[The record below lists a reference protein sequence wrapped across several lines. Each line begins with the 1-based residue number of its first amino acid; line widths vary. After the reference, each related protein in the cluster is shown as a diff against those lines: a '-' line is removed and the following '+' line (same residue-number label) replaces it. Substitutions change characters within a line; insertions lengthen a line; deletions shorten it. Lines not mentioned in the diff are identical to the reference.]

1 MTLAGWESARTRR
14 SVPFSNAPLDVAG
27 LDSGIDGVYAAYAH
41 TCAVTS
47 TGGVK
52 CWGGN
57 WSGQLGDGTT
67 ISSNVPVDVP
77 GLTGVKAIAG
87 GGAHTCALTNDGG
100 VKCWGANERGQLGDG
115 TRTASRTPVDVE
127 GLASG
132 VKAIAAHD
140 TDGNDYDDRGFTCAL
155 LDTGVKCWGDGY
167 GLTPEFVP
175 GIGSEAMAIDA
186 GFEYACAVFNT
197 GGIKCW
203 GRENYS
209 ATSGDIVSVSGGGHS
224 GDYNTCV
231 VLNDGRAE
239 CWGENDRGEVGDGT
253 TEARWSPVDVIGLG
267 GEISMISMG
276 GSFACALL
284 EDGRVQCWGNNRIG
298 QCGDGTQTHGL
309 SPSYVFGLES
319 GVESVTAGWAHTCAV
334 TTDGAAKC
342 WGNNGNGQCG
352 DGNVCT
358 SAETPVDVVGLD
370 SDVSGDGGGIRVFGG
385 PSSAAASSIGA
396 TACPRPQDV
405 AGLTSGVRAIS
416 PGCALLTTGAV
427 TCWGTD
433 IVGLGSGVQ
442 AIDSSNN
449 NPVYWGNT
457 QKACALMDTG
467 TVKCW
472 LLQNDDGDPL
482 ALTPP
487 APVPGLSGEV
497 TAVTVGGSYSDY
509 YEGHACALLTDG
521 GVKCWGA
528 NNNGQLGDGTTT
540 ASATPVSVTALGG
553 EAIAVAAGS
562 EHTCAV
568 LENGGVQCWG
578 SNGDG
583 QLGDGTREQSSV
595 PVDVSNIADAAVAIT
610 AGGAYGS
617 GVGAHTCALIGER
630 RRPVLGQQRSRAI
643 GQWRQHTIGAGGRV
657 GLRRGRQ
664 YRAVA
669 HTAIAAV
676 GMLARHFGAVHAVV
690 AGSGDL
696 NGESCVRAVT
706 NAG

>member
-1 MTLAGWESARTRR
+1 MDRSEYTHRNGVVCPAARKDRTMSTLGKLCCFAATVLVLLSTTAVGVLAEEGETVADPDAIPAVQITTGSSHACALTEDGGVLCWGSNDAGRLGIGQDEED
-14 SVPFSNAPLDVAG
+14 VPFSNAPLDVAG

-140 TDGNDYDDRGFTCAL
+140 TDGSDYERGFTCAL

-253 TEARWSPVDVIGLG
+253 TEARGSPVDVIGLG
-267 GEISMISMG
+267 GEVSMISMG

-298 QCGDGTQTHGL
+298 QCGDGTQTMGL

-319 GVESVTAGWAHTCAV
+319 GVESVTAGWSHTCAV
-334 TTDGAAKC
+334 TTDGVAKC
-342 WGNNGNGQCG
+342 WGNNGYGQCG
-352 DGNVCT
+352 DGNVFT
-358 SAETPVDVVGLD
+358 IAETPVDVVGLD
-370 SDVSGDGGGIRVFGG
+370 SGVEKMAAGFEYTDALVGGGVKRWGDGT
-385 PSSAAASSIGA
+385 P
-396 TACPRPQDV
+396 TPQDV
-405 AGLTSGVRAIS
+405 AGLTSGVR
-416 PGCALLTTGAV
+416 G
-427 TCWGTD
+427 
-433 IVGLGSGVQ
+433 
-442 AIDSSNN
+442 
-449 NPVYWGNT
+449 YR
-457 QKACALMDTG
+457 
-467 TVKCW
+467 
-472 LLQNDDGDPL
+472 L
-482 ALTPP
+482 A
-487 APVPGLSGEV
+487 AP
-497 TAVTVGGSYSDY
+497 
-509 YEGHACALLTDG
+509 C
-521 GVKCWGA
+521 
-528 NNNGQLGDGTTT
+528 
-540 ASATPVSVTALGG
+540 
-553 EAIAVAAGS
+553 
-562 EHTCAV
+562 
-568 LENGGVQCWG
+568 
-578 SNGDG
+578 
-583 QLGDGTREQSSV
+583 
-595 PVDVSNIADAAVAIT
+595 
-610 AGGAYGS
+610 
-617 GVGAHTCALIGER
+617 
-630 RRPVLGQQRSRAI
+630 
-643 GQWRQHTIGAGGRV
+643 
-657 GLRRGRQ
+657 
-664 YRAVA
+664 
-669 HTAIAAV
+669 
-676 GMLARHFGAVHAVV
+676 
-690 AGSGDL
+690 
-696 NGESCVRAVT
+696 
-706 NAG
+706 